1 MKRCV
6 VLALA
11 VVAATG
17 AAPVRAEGNSPADAG
32 SSKLAEA
39 ERRFHRGIDLYKDG
53 DLAAALVEF
62 KRAYE
67 LMPSFKILY
76 NLGQVSYQRRDYAMA
91 LRYFRQ
97 YLDDGG
103 DGVPAERRREVA
115 AAIVDLEPHVGRLD
129 LQTADD
135 GAELFV
141 DDVLI
146 GTSPL
151 RSLVAVNAGRR
162 KVDIVAR
169 NGEHRT
175 RLVEVPGG
183 EIATVMIPRLGPRTA
198 DAAPARAA
206 DAPAR
211 TADAP
216 APAAAP
222 PPRKPEPVAVFAAPV
237 PAFVAPPA
245 AGVTSPSTDAVPVAV
260 AKPVRKAS
268 FPWKS
273 WTLTGLLAGGAATT
287 GVIAL
292 QSKHNLDGS
301 LNAFPQSQTDID
313 YYQRR
318 TRGFAMATDGLMIGT
333 AIMAAISLYLTFRD
347 PG

>member
-11 VVAATG
+11 VAVAATG
-17 AAPVRAEGNSPADAG
+17 TAPARADLNSPADAG

-53 DLAAALVEF
+53 DLGAALVEF

-76 NLGQVSYQRRDYAMA
+76 NLGQVSYQRRDYAAA

-115 AAIVDLEPHVGRLD
+115 AAIIDLEPLVGRLD
-129 LQTADD
+129 IQAGDD

-175 RLVEVPGG
+175 RQVEVAGG
-183 EIATVMIPRLGPRTA
+183 EIASVTIPRLGPRTA
-198 DAAPARAA
+198 DAAPGRASET
-206 DAPAR
+206 PGR
-211 TADAP
+211 TADTP
-216 APAAAP
+216 AP
-222 PPRKPEPVAVFAAPV
+222 PPRKPEPITPFTAPV

-245 AGVTSPSTDAVPVAV
+245 TAATSPSAADVPVAV
-260 AKPVRKAS
+260 SKPVHKSS

-292 QSKHNLDGS
+292 RSKHDLDGS
-301 LNAFPQSQTDID
+301 LDAFPQQQTDID

-318 TRGFAMATDGLMIGT
+318 TRGFAMATDGLLIGT
-333 AIMAAISLYLTFRD
+333 ALMAAISIYLTFRD